1 MSESRQ
7 TDESD
12 ISRILRV
19 IRRRLWIVVLCLVVT
34 TGAAVLLTVRAED
47 RYEST
52 SGILVTGGAEPQRN
66 AETNLQLLSLP
77 SVAARA
83 AEIEPEFTQE
93 EFEASVS
100 ASQVAESDIIH
111 VSANTSAP
119 DDAASIAN
127 AYAEAFVAYRQ
138 EDHTKIPAGKVSL
151 VQRAVADGTPVSPTP
166 SKNIGFGVLIGLVLG
181 LGLALLA
188 EQMDRRVKRED
199 DLADTTGLP
208 IVATVPRRRSFDSK
222 HFGVQ
227 PLSPAESEVFR
238 LLRANVR
245 YFKARGP
252 LDAVVVTSA
261 EAGEGKT
268 VVALGLALAAAS
280 SGEKVLLV
288 EADLRKPGLS
298 RILKPTSNG
307 GLVGLLSSDGPLD
320 LDAAVD
326 RVDASLLSDAVEG
339 VRLDVLKAGDIPPNP
354 TALIESNRMRDLLAL
369 AKQEYDFVLLDTPPV
384 LVVADAL
391 PLISASDGVL
401 AVSALGVSTRGSAAS
416 LVNQLKRLAIPVL
429 GVVAN
434 FVDHPVRNY
443 EGYAYG
449 ATKAA
454 AAPKSSDA

>member
-1 MSESRQ
+1 MSEPRQ
-7 TDESD
+7 NDESD
-12 ISRILRV
+12 ISRVLRV
-19 IRRRLWIVVLCLVVT
+19 IRRRLWIVVLCLVIT
-34 TGAAVLLTVRAED
+34 TGVAVVLTVRAED

-52 SGILVTGGAEPQRN
+52 SGILVTGGVEPQRN

-77 SVAARA
+77 SVATRA
-83 AEIEPEFTQE
+83 AEIEPEIPQE

-111 VSANTSAP
+111 VSANSSSPET
-119 DDAASIAN
+119 AARIAN

-138 EDHTKIPAGKVSL
+138 EDHSKIPAGKVSL
-151 VQRAVADGTPVSPTP
+151 VQRAVPDGTPVSPTP
-166 SKNIGFGVLIGLVLG
+166 SKNIGFGVLIGIVLG

-222 HFGVQ
+222 HFGVT

-238 LLRANVR
+238 LLRANLR
-245 YFKARGP
+245 YFKARGA
-252 LDAVVVTSA
+252 LDTLVVTSA

-268 VVALGLALAAAS
+268 VVALGLALASAS
-280 SGEKVLLV
+280 SGERVLLI

-298 RILKPTSNG
+298 QILKPSPGG
-307 GLVGLLSSDGPLD
+307 GLVGLLSSKGPLD

-326 RVDASLLSDAVEG
+326 RIDASLFSDAVEG
-339 VRLDVLKAGDIPPNP
+339 VQLDVLKAGDIPPNP
-354 TALIESNRMRDLLAL
+354 TALIESDRMRDLLAR
-369 AKQEYDFVLLDTPPV
+369 AKRDYDFVILDTPPV
-384 LVVADAL
+384 LVVADGL

-416 LVNQLKRLAIPVL
+416 LVNQLKRLGIPVL

-434 FVDHPVRNY
+434 FVDHPVRSY
-443 EGYAYG
+443 EAYTYG
-449 ATKAA
+449 VTASASKGSGT
-454 AAPKSSDA
+454 